1 MPLVA
6 ASGALTGLG
15 VLASAAIPAIGS
27 AVGAKLNSNAAKD
40 AAKIQAD
47 SAQKALDERKRLFDI
62 ETANRKPYLDASMAA
77 LGRLGQSA
85 GQPMNL
91 PAAYQNPYA
100 PKPQGGGFAGMLG
113 QMGQM
118 APRQGGMQPQGG
130 WMPQGQ
136 NVTSAPGSMQP
147 QGQPMAQQGA
157 PQAPQ
162 GDLVTVQAPNG
173 QTARLPRQQAEMAVQ
188 KGARIVPSQGVQ

>member
-1 MPLVA
+1 MPAVTAGTLALA
-6 ASGALTGLG
+6 ALGAG
-15 VLASAAIPAIGS
+15 AK
-27 AVGAKLNSNAAKD
+27 AVGDISSAKINSNASKD

-62 ETANRKPYLDASMAA
+62 ETANRAPYLAASQKALAELGSRATPPPMAMP
-77 LGRLGQSA
+77 SS
-85 GQPMNL
+85 
-91 PAAYQNPYA
+91 YQNPYA

-118 APRQGGMQPQGG
+118 TPRQGGMQPQGG

-147 QGQPMAQQGA
+147 QGQTMASQGA

-162 GDLVTVQAPNG
+162 GDMVTVQAPNG